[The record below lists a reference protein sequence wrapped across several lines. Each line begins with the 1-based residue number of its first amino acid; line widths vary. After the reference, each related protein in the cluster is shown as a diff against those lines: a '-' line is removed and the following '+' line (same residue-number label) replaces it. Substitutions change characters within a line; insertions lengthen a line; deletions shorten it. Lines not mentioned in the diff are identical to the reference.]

1 MYQDAELNKNILTSL
16 VERSNKI
23 FVRFCSLKSI
33 SENEHKCFTYNLNKA
48 TNLGKFYFLPKIS
61 KRFSSVPGKPVIPN
75 CGTPAEVSE
84 YLDHILALVMQ
95 ES

>member
-1 MYQDAELNKNILTSL
+1 M
-16 VERSNKI
+16 

-33 SENEHKCFTYNLNKA
+33 SENEHKCFTYNFNKA
-48 TNLGKFYFLPKIS
+48 TNLGKFYFLPKIR

-75 CGTPAEVSE
+75 SGTPAEKVSE
-84 YLDHILALVMQ
+84 YLDHILTLVKQ